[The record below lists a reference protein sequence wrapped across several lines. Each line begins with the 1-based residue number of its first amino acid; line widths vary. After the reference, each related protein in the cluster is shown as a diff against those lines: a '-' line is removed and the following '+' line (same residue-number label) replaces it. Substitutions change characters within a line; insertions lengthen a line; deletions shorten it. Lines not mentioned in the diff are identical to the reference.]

1 MSKFTSKT
9 MFALATAGAVVV
21 APTISTQAAEVEYEM
36 SVDARYNSGIVN
48 ADGGTTEIIAY
59 NKHNNS
65 VYLVN
70 GESKKV
76 EAVSLDYNETN
87 AMNLKPFFSVDVAEL
102 IATVDAD
109 FVYGGLPSIAVHPN
123 ENVIVAAV
131 QANDY
136 TKEGYAVFLTG
147 EGELISIVK
156 TGVQPD
162 NITFS
167 PDGSKVL
174 TANEGEPRDGYGE
187 GIIDPQG
194 TISVIDVT
202 DGFTNLTAENVTFE
216 AFDTAEKRAELIENQ
231 VILKK
236 GSNPSVDLEPEYIVV
251 SEDSKQ
257 AYVALQENNA
267 IAKIDLTTNEAVS
280 VEGLGFKDFSAEGN
294 ELDLRKDKVA
304 KLQNE
309 NYFGIYMPDGIAT
322 YSANGKNYIVTANE
336 GDGRE
341 WGEEDTEAFHLNENE
356 VEVDGNEIVL
366 FDTAEYEGFEEGKE
380 YIFGG
385 RSFSIIDADTLEV
398 VYDSGSDFERI
409 TAELYPEF
417 FNSSND
423 EVKLDDRSGKK
434 GPEPEDVKIGKIGD
448 QVFAFIGLERIGGIA
463 MYNITDPTSVEFVDY
478 INTRDF
484 SEDIKGDVSPEGL
497 AFVGGEKPMLL
508 VGHEVSGT
516 VTVFD
521 LLKSEAPVEENPA
534 EETPTKEVSF
544 NDIKGHYAEDAI
556 LAVAN
561 AGLFSGINE
570 NTFAPNKGFTQS
582 QASIVLNRL
591 AEANGL
597 NIDIPENHS
606 NKPIT
611 REDFAVAVYNYLEK
625 SGSVSNPNASVTN
638 YKDDAKLSTDAK
650 QAIYALQAEGLM
662 TGDEKQNFNP
672 NQPLTRAHAAIVFS
686 HILGE

>member
-597 NIDIPENHS
+597 NFDIPENHS

-611 REDFAVAVYNYLEK
+611 REDFAVAVYNYLEQ
-625 SGSVSNPNASVTN
+625 SGAVSNPNASVTN

-672 NQPLTRAHAAIVFS
+672 NKPLTRAHAAIVFS